1 MKKISAIIILILTLI
16 SCKEKTN
23 ENPSEKNMTNE
34 FISRIHTPEL
44 ETDFYRILGM
54 TSLEKHT
61 ADFQKIN
68 WKKDF
73 WREYESGNFNMTDL
87 EVFNRTDSKYLSIGT
102 APNMDDT
109 FQFVI
114 GLGTHKETNDKNN
127 PIRKTKLYFTE
138 TENTEVPEKLI
149 ELFFKGDY
157 SNINSELN
165 TYEMD
170 EIEDLYLNIK

>member
-1 MKKISAIIILILTLI
+1 MKKTSAIIILILTLI

-23 ENPSEKNMTNE
+23 ENPSEKNMTSE

-44 ETDFYRILGM
+44 ETDFYKILGT

-61 ADFQKIN
+61 ADFQKID

-73 WREYESGNFNMTDL
+73 WSEYESGNFNMSNL
-87 EVFNRTDSKYLSIGT
+87 EVFNVTDSKYLSIGT
-102 APNMDDT
+102 APNTDDT

-114 GLGTHKETNDKNN
+114 GLGNHIKTDGINN
-127 PIRKTKLYFTE
+127 PVRKIKLYYTESENYEIPKKLIGQFFNREYSKIE
-138 TENTEVPEKLI
+138 TELK
-149 ELFFKGDY
+149 KY
-157 SNINSELN
+157 S
-165 TYEMD
+165 MD